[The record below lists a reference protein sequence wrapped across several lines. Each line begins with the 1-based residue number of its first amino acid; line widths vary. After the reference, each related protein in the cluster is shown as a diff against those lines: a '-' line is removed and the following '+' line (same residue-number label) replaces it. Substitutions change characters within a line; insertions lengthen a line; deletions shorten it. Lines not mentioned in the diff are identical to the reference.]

1 MTQPTDSQT
10 PHDDPQLLKS
20 AADDYVSVLAE
31 NEEDEEGDDDSSSG
45 KSGGKGLG
53 QYKVILDPLLDFADD
68 INISEEENTIAKLRK
83 LGLAPM
89 SMLATGGSAFASEN
103 DLSRKVFMA
112 EVAQFNKEIQP
123 RDIANPKLFQIL
135 ESKKAERIKLFGLKT
150 LDDIISGAVG
160 AAGAAIAYVS
170 SSVSDVVKEKKEA
183 RKLNKIA
190 KDFEEGK
197 EAYTLDSDD
206 DYASKSSLESAD
218 FPVQDNQGDELIS
231 NERERIYDS
240 LSRQTQYELDT
251 GKIGF
256 AEAFNILADIM
267 LLAKEPVR
275 TVKLDNNFSFNQDDP
290 GVDKELN
297 PMGG

>member
-53 QYKVILDPLLDFADD
+53 KYKVILDPILDFADD

-89 SMLATGGSAFASEN
+89 SMLAAGGSAFASEN

-135 ESKKAERIKLFGLKT
+135 ESKKLERIKAFGIKT
-150 LDDIISGAVG
+150 LDDIITGAVG

-197 EAYTLDSDD
+197 ETYTLDSDD
-206 DYASKSSLESAD
+206 DYASKSSLEAAD
-218 FPVQDNQGDELIS
+218 FPVQDNQGNELIS

-267 LLAKEPVR
+267 LLGKEPVR
-275 TVKLDNNFSFNQDDP
+275 TVKLENDFSFNQDDP
-290 GVDKELN
+290 GIDKELN

>member
-31 NEEDEEGDDDSSSG
+31 SEEDEEGDDDSSSG

-53 QYKVILDPLLDFADD
+53 KYKVILDPILDFRDD

-89 SMLATGGSAFASEN
+89 SMLAAGGSAFASEN

-135 ESKKAERIKLFGLKT
+135 ELKKAERIKLFGIKT
-150 LDDIISGAVG
+150 LDDIITGAVG

-197 EAYTLDSDD
+197 EVYTLDSDD
-206 DYASKSSLESAD
+206 DYASKSSLEAAD